1 MKAEE
6 LDENVKRLSKIEQYA
21 KRNKAMHEFCDTNN
35 INKAL
40 VFPTVAY
47 IRREGIWALSK

>member
-1 MKAEE
+1 MKEEE
-6 LDENVKRLSKIEQYA
+6 LNENVKRLSKIEQYA
-21 KRNKAMHEFCDTNN
+21 ERQEAMHDFCDTNN

-47 IRREGIWALSK
+47 IRREGIWACSK